1 MNELE
6 QIVQRMID
14 AGESEEAIALVIEEY
29 NSDSKTEEGKTT
41 PTDQDMSVDV
51 TEVSETTESP
61 SEDGSLE
68 LEETKYKTP
77 LTLEEKKSLQNN
89 QFSKQMSKEDNFTK
103 ERLEELQSE
112 DEVNILESLAAR
124 TARGFVGAGKGISQ
138 TKDMIMLG
146 LMSFNNDFTP
156 EEKITAKELLES
168 GNIGSPS
175 GFLTLPSTDSFKE
188 LEEILS
194 ESVRKT
200 DNESITQAISS
211 GDYAEAAELTIGGAL
226 ESMPSLLAAFTGY
239 GGIAMLGASVAGNK
253 FDEELRN
260 NPEEAISSL
269 TLNAIG
275 SGAIESGFEIVTRGL
290 LTKAGF
296 IKNTQS
302 VEAAKDFIKKGSE
315 SLVKN

>member
-1 MNELE
+1 MPIYKVGDKKYDVPQEELE
-6 QIVQRMID
+6 GFLAEFPQ
-14 AGESEEAIALVIEEY
+14 AEEFI
-29 NSDSKTEEGKTT
+29 EGKIT
-41 PTDQDMSVDV
+41 PTDQDMSVDA
-51 TEVSETTESP
+51 TEVSDTESP

-89 QFSKQMSKEDNFTK
+89 QFSKQMAKEDNFTK

-112 DEVNILESLAAR
+112 DEVNILESLVAR

-138 TKDMIMLG
+138 TRDMLMLG

-156 EEKITAKELLES
+156 EEKIIAKELLES
-168 GNIGSPS
+168 GSIGSS
-175 GFLTLPSTDSFKE
+175 SAFLTLPSTANFKE

-194 ESVRKT
+194 ESIRKT

-211 GDYAEAAELTIGGAL
+211 GDYAEAAELTVGGAL
-226 ESMPSLLAAFTGY
+226 ESAPSLLAAFTGY
-239 GGIAMLGASVAGNK
+239 GGIALLGASVAGNK

-269 TLNAIG
+269 T
-275 SGAIESGFEIVTRGL
+275 
-290 LTKAGF
+290 
-296 IKNTQS
+296 
-302 VEAAKDFIKKGSE
+302 
-315 SLVKN
+315 